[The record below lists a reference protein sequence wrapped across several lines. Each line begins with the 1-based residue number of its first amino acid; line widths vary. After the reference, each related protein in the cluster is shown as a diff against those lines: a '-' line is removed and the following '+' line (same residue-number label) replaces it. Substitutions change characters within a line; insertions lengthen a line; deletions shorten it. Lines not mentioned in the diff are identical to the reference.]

1 SRSLHA
7 LHSGTE
13 VLYRLAQHCEAAS
26 LSALLTSEAH
36 WDRPLGWRVFWCQKG
51 KVPLRA
57 SVREKGQAVPACCAF
72 SVLAAAGA
80 LWFPGTSL
88 LSSEL
93 EN

>member
-57 SVREKGQAVPACCAF
+57 SVREKGQGNSHF
-72 SVLAAAGA
+72 I
-80 LWFPGTSL
+80 TT
-88 LSSEL
+88 L
-93 EN
+93 ESNQSFKFKGRVN